1 MYPHQE
7 TIAEEKI
14 DISKLPAKLQTKI
27 NKFNEL
33 EKKKFRTEEEE
44 EEIAEKDEAIFNDIQ
59 DWLDEQVED
68 EPEGEPKNTP
78 KATKKEEKEEEP
90 ENKEREVVETEL
102 ATAPTATPKKKVE
115 PTPATPPKE
124 KVFNPVLGFAE

>member
-44 EEIAEKDEAIFNDIQ
+44 EELGDKDEAIFNDITE
-59 DWLDEQVED
+59 WIDEQDTSD
-68 EPEGEPKNTP
+68 EPEGEPK
-78 KATKKEEKEEEP
+78 KLKKESEP
-90 ENKEREVVETEL
+90 EPAPAPEEKL
-102 ATAPTATPKKKVE
+102 ATAPTATLKERVE
-115 PTPATPPKE
+115 PPPATPPKE

>member
-44 EEIAEKDEAIFNDIQ
+44 EELGDKDEAIFNDITE
-59 DWLDEQVED
+59 WLDEQDTSEEHEGEWSLGEIIPKKSKKES
-68 EPEGEPKNTP
+68 EPEPDPEP
-78 KATKKEEKEEEP
+78 EEK
-90 ENKEREVVETEL
+90 L
-102 ATAPTATPKKKVE
+102 STAPTATPKKKVE